1 MAPPAPSGACELVL
15 APAAAAPEEP
25 QQPHAPPP
33 PPPLHDRDVVAKRG
47 RHGPGPRGAQG
58 AGARILSLGVQAA
71 VMASAIAIFLL
82 FAAASALLLLVLVVA
97 ARAFRH
103 HRGSRYRVPSLG
115 PSSPPLP
122 PSPLRAGLS
131 PADLRR
137 LPTFAFF
144 HSSRRDGDGDNDTP
158 SSCAVCLEAARGGE
172 RWRAMPACRHA
183 FHAAC
188 VDRWLAMSPACPVCR
203 AAVAVSTS

>member
-1 MAPPAPSGACELVL
+1 MATPGAGELVPAAPAP
-15 APAAAAPEEP
+15 APAPAGEAAS
-25 QQPHAPPP
+25 PPP
-33 PPPLHDRDVVAKRG
+33 PQDPPLLHDRSAKRG
-47 RHGPGPRGAQG
+47 TGGPGPRQQG

-71 VMASAIAIFLL
+71 VMAAALAVFVL

-115 PSSPPLP
+115 GPAA
-122 PSPLRAGLS
+122 RAPGLA

-137 LPTFAFF
+137 IPCFAFPAAAA
-144 HSSRRDGDGDNDTP
+144 DAADP
-158 SSCAVCLEAARGGE
+158 CAVCLEAARAGE
-172 RWRAMPACRHA
+172 RWRALPSCGHA

-188 VDRWLAMSPACPVCR
+188 VDRWLSRSPACPVCR
-203 AAVAVSTS
+203 AAVAVAASTSWL